1 MKNLIKRWLGISE
14 IEKSVAI
21 ILLILLEN
29 LKNKLDCIITENGFT
44 KEYEDELLKDSKLK
58 KKKYSS
64 FAEAHKKFNKV
75 TKKHVRKSK

>member
-1 MKNLIKRWLGISE
+1 MKNLIKRWLGIIE
-14 IEKSVAI
+14 IEKSLT
-21 ILLILLEN
+21 ILLLED

-44 KEYEDELLKDSKLK
+44 KEYEDELLKNSKLK

-64 FAEAHKKFNKV
+64 FEEAHKKFNKV